1 MYRTPP
7 QTIEKVGKL
16 QAPCESET
24 LKKGPSSLLTFIF
37 YCAKDNKGISILQKR
52 LQFLIN
58 HENDLFKQ

>member
-24 LKKGPSSLLTFIF
+24 LEMGPFLHSYSIVRSF
-37 YCAKDNKGISILQKR
+37 Y
-52 LQFLIN
+52 
-58 HENDLFKQ
+58 

>member
-24 LKKGPSSLLTFIF
+24 LKKGTYSRLPYSLFTFIPF
-37 YCAKDNKGISILQKR
+37 CMNQG
-52 LQFLIN
+52 
-58 HENDLFKQ
+58 